1 MCAVVTIKVLQL
13 FYVAISV
20 LNLHLRRAFIVS
32 HNFEYDVFSIIPKKL
47 FISLLISDLTHFPF
61 VVSLFYFHEFVS
73 FLLFPLFLIT
83 SFSL

>member
-47 FISLLISDLTHFPF
+47 PWELQVNTWP
-61 VVSLFYFHEFVS
+61 
-73 FLLFPLFLIT
+73 T
-83 SFSL
+83 CTGG